1 MFSVLWVVFI
11 PFIFAALTP
20 LIQKFIGEDR
30 IGLWGVIAA
39 LLSFGGVLSLAGYGL
54 GDEPLYVIYE
64 WAPTF
69 GLTLGF
75 YIDGLSWLFAFL
87 ISGIGVL
94 INLYAYWYLHKPD
107 PFGRFFAYLLFF
119 MGSMLGL
126 VLSSNLIIL
135 IIFWELTTISS
146 FLLIGYWSHTERAR
160 YGAVKSI
167 LVTSVGGLAMI
178 GGAVILTVITGTAEF
193 PELIKKAAFIQ
204 EHALFFPILLLL
216 MLGAFSKSA
225 QSPFHI
231 WLPDS
236 MEAPTPV
243 SAFLHS
249 STMVKAGVFL
259 IARVHP
265 IFSGRE
271 EWILLI
277 ASIGLITMVLGA
289 YYALRK
295 VDLKAI
301 LAYSTVSQLGLMIMA
316 LGFADVLGAKATA
329 FHIMNH
335 AAFKGMLFLVVGII
349 DHETGT
355 RDISRLS
362 GLRFTMPKTAVLAF
376 IGAFASAGIPLFNGF
391 LSKELIFEA
400 AYDQIGVASWM
411 AVFPV
416 FAVVGSILT
425 FTYSMKIFFR
435 VFYGEEAKEL
445 PKHPHDP
452 PFGMLF
458 SPGLLAAVTV
468 IVGILPFIAERFV
481 NAATAAI
488 TQQPADFYLTI
499 WHGFT
504 PALWMSV
511 VTVAIGIV
519 LYSRK
524 ALLEVLHSKP
534 PFGLTVNAMYD
545 WWYPN
550 IMLGAEKLIGVFQSQ
565 KIRFYFMYILGMVV
579 VLCGWVLIRDG
590 HFRFIPHDLMHA
602 ETYEYLGALA
612 FILATIGVAL
622 FRSRLAKVISLGVV
636 GYMLCATFIVLRA
649 PDLALTQL
657 LVDIV
662 TVILFVLVIYF
673 LPQLKEVKESLSV
686 KIRDLAVAG
695 LTGAFVTVFVLA
707 VYAHRHTTSVAEY
720 FLDNA
725 YELAGGTNVV
735 NVILVDFRTFDTL
748 GEIIVLAIAGLGVYA
763 LVRMGVAH
771 KKKKDSSI

>member
-1 MFSVLWVVFI
+1 MFAVLWVVFI
-11 PFIFAALTP
+11 PFIFALLTP
-20 LIQKFIGEDR
+20 LVQKILGEEKIG
-30 IGLWGVIAA
+30 IWGVIAA
-39 LLSFGGVLSLAGYGL
+39 LLSFGGVLSLASSGL
-54 GDEPLYVIYE
+54 GDEPLYVVYE

-69 GLTLGF
+69 GLSVGF
-75 YIDGLSWLFAFL
+75 YVDGLSWLFAFL

-94 INLYAYWYLHKPD
+94 INLYSYWYLHKPD

-135 IIFWELTTISS
+135 TIFWELTTISS
-146 FLLIGYWSHTERAR
+146 FLLIGYWHHTERAC

-167 LVTSVGGLAMI
+167 LVTAVGGLAML
-178 GGAVILTVITGTAEF
+178 GGIVLLTVVAGTSEI
-193 PELIKKAAFIQ
+193 PELIAKAGMIQ
-204 EHALFFPILLLL
+204 EHALFFPILLLIL
-216 MLGAFSKSA
+216 LGAFSKSA

-231 WLPDS
+231 WLPDA

-259 IARVHP
+259 IARMHP
-265 IFSGRE
+265 VFSGRE
-271 EWILLI
+271 EWVLLV
-277 ASIGLITMVLGA
+277 ASVGLITMVLAA
-289 YYALRK
+289 YWALRK

-329 FHIMNH
+329 FHILNH
-335 AAFKGMLFLVVGII
+335 AVFKGMLFLIVGII

-355 RDISRLS
+355 RDITKLR

-391 LSKELIFEA
+391 VSKELIFEA

-411 AVFPV
+411 SVFPI
-416 FAVVGSILT
+416 FAVIGSVLT
-425 FTYSMKIFFR
+425 FTYSMKIFFG
-435 VFYGEEAKEL
+435 VFYGEESKEL

-458 SPGLLAAVTV
+458 SPGLLAVVTV
-468 IVGILPFIAERFV
+468 VVGILPFVAESFV
-481 NAATAAI
+481 NATTAAI

-511 VTVAIGIV
+511 VTVALGIA

-524 ALLEVLHSKP
+524 ALLRTVHLKP

-545 WWYPN
+545 WSYPN
-550 IMLGAEKLIGVFQSQ
+550 IMVGAEKLINTFQSR

-579 VLCGWVLIRDG
+579 VLCGWVLIREE
-590 HFRFIPHDLMHA
+590 HFRFIPHDLLHA
-602 ETYEYLGALA
+602 EIYEYLGAAA
-612 FILATIGVAL
+612 FILATIGVVI

-673 LPQLKEVKESLSV
+673 LPQIKDIKESVSV
-686 KIRDLAVAG
+686 RVRDLLVAG
-695 LTGAFVTVFVLA
+695 ITGGFVTVFVLA
-707 VYAHRHTTSVAEY
+707 AYAHRHSKSVAEY
-720 FLDNA
+720 FLENS

-763 LVRMGVAH
+763 LVRMGIRH
-771 KKKKDSSI
+771 KRKESGS

>member
-1 MFSVLWVVFI
+1 MVAVLWVVFI
-11 PFIFAALTP
+11 PFIFALLTP
-20 LIQKFIGEDR
+20 LVERILGDKIG
-30 IGLWGVIAA
+30 IWGIVSA
-39 LLSFGGVLSLAGYGL
+39 LLSFGGVLSLSNYAF
-54 GDEPLYVIYE
+54 GDEPLYVFIE
-64 WAPTF
+64 WAPTL
-69 GLTLGF
+69 GLSFGF
-75 YIDGLSWLFAFL
+75 YVDGLGWLFAFL

-94 INLYAYWYLHKPD
+94 INIYAYWYLHKPD

-146 FLLIGYWSHTERAR
+146 FLLIGFWHHTERAR

-178 GGAVILTVITGTAEF
+178 GGTVLLTVIAGTSEI
-193 PELIKKAAFIQ
+193 PELIAKAGMIQ
-204 EHALFFPILLLL
+204 EHILFFPILLLL
-216 MLGAFSKSA
+216 LLGAFSKSA

-231 WLPDS
+231 WLPDA

-265 IFSGRE
+265 VFSGRE
-271 EWILLI
+271 EWTLLV
-277 ASIGLITMVLGA
+277 ATVGLITMVLAA

-349 DHETGT
+349 DHEAGT
-355 RDISRLS
+355 RDITKLR

-391 LSKELIFEA
+391 VSKELIFEA
-400 AYDQIGVASWM
+400 AYDQIGIAPWM
-411 AVFPV
+411 SVFPV
-416 FAVVGSILT
+416 FAVIGSALT
-425 FTYSMKIFFR
+425 FAYSMKIFFG
-435 VFYGEEAKEL
+435 VFFGEESKEL

-458 SPGLLAAVTV
+458 SPGLLAAITV
-468 IVGILPFIAERFV
+468 IVGIMPFVAENII
-481 NAATAAI
+481 NAATSAI
-488 TQQPADFYLTI
+488 TQTTTDFYLTI

-511 VTVAIGIV
+511 VTVAIGLL

-524 ALLEVLHSKP
+524 ALLQVMHSKP
-534 PFGLTVNAMYD
+534 PFGLTVNAIYD

-550 IMLGAEKLIGVFQSQ
+550 IMVGAEKLIGVFQSQ
-565 KIRFYFMYILGMVV
+565 KLRFYFMYILGMIV
-579 VLCGWVLIRDG
+579 VLCGWVLIREDN
-590 HFRFIPHDLMHA
+590 FRFIPHDLWMA
-602 ETYEYLGALA
+602 ETYEYIGAVA
-612 FILATIGVAL
+612 FILATIGVAV
-622 FRSRLAKVISLGVV
+622 FRSRLARVISLGVV
-636 GYMLCATFIVLRA
+636 GYLLCAVFIILRA

-657 LVDIV
+657 LVDSV

-673 LPQLKEVKESLSV
+673 LPQLKAEKERLSV
-686 KIRDLAVAG
+686 NFRDLLVSVIAG
-695 LTGAFVTVFVLA
+695 GFVTVFILA
-707 VYAHRHTTSVAEY
+707 AYSHRYTTTIAEY
-720 FLDNA
+720 FLENS
-725 YELAGGTNVV
+725 YKLAGGTNVV
-735 NVILVDFRTFDTL
+735 NVILVDFRAFDTL

-763 LVRMGVAH
+763 LVRMGVQRRR
-771 KKKKDSSI
+771 KENNI

>member
-1 MFSVLWVVFI
+1 MVAVLWVVFI
-11 PFIFAALTP
+11 PFLFALVTP
-20 LIQKFIGEDR
+20 LVQRIAGDR
-30 IGLWGVIAA
+30 IGIWGIVSS
-39 LLSFGGVLSLAGYGL
+39 LLTFGGVLSLATYAF
-54 GDEPLYVIYE
+54 GDEPLYVFYE
-64 WAPTF
+64 WAPTL
-69 GLTLGF
+69 GLSFGF
-75 YIDGLSWLFAFL
+75 YVDGLSWLFAFL

-94 INLYAYWYLHKPD
+94 INIYAYWYLQKPD

-146 FLLIGYWSHTERAR
+146 FLLIGFWHHTERAR

-178 GGAVILTVITGTAEF
+178 GGTVLLTVIAGTSEI
-193 PELIKKAAFIQ
+193 PELIAKAGMIQ
-204 EHALFFPILLLL
+204 EHALFFPILLLIL
-216 MLGAFSKSA
+216 LGAFSKSA

-231 WLPDS
+231 WLPDA

-259 IARVHP
+259 IARIHP
-265 IFSGRE
+265 VFSGRE
-271 EWILLI
+271 EWTLLV
-277 ASIGLITMVLGA
+277 ATVGLITMVLAA

-295 VDLKAI
+295 IDLKAI

-355 RDISRLS
+355 RDITKLR

-391 LSKELIFEA
+391 VSKELIFEA
-400 AYDQIGVASWM
+400 AYDQIGIAPWM
-411 AVFPV
+411 SVFPV
-416 FAVVGSILT
+416 FAVVGSALT
-425 FTYSMKIFFR
+425 FAYSMKIFFS
-435 VFYGEEAKEL
+435 VFFGEESKEL

-452 PFGMLF
+452 PLGMLF
-458 SPGLLAAVTV
+458 SPGLLAAITV
-468 IVGILPFIAERFV
+468 IVGIMPFVAENLV
-481 NAATAAI
+481 NAATSAI
-488 TQQPADFYLTI
+488 TQTTTDFYLTL

-511 VTVAIGIV
+511 VTVGIGLV

-524 ALLEVLHSKP
+524 ALLQKMHSKP
-534 PFGLTVNAMYD
+534 PFGLTANAMYD

-550 IMLGAEKLIGVFQSQ
+550 IMVGAEKLIGVFQSQ
-565 KIRFYFMYILGMVV
+565 KLRFYFMYILGMIV
-579 VLCGWVLIRDG
+579 VLCGWVLIREDN
-590 HFRFIPHDLMHA
+590 FRFIPHDLWMA
-602 ETYEYLGALA
+602 ETYEYIVAVA
-612 FILATIGVAL
+612 FILATIGVAV
-622 FRSRLAKVISLGVV
+622 FRSRIARVISLGVV
-636 GYMLCATFIVLRA
+636 GYLLCAVFIILRA

-657 LVDIV
+657 LVDSV

-673 LPQLKEVKESLSV
+673 LPQLKTEKERISV
-686 KIRDLAVAG
+686 NIRDLLVSVIAG
-695 LTGAFVTVFVLA
+695 GFVTVFVLA
-707 VYAHRHTTSVAEY
+707 AYSHRYTTTIAEY
-720 FLDNA
+720 FLENS
-725 YELAGGTNVV
+725 YKLAGGTNVV
-735 NVILVDFRTFDTL
+735 NVILVDFRAFDTL

-763 LVRMGVAH
+763 LVRLGIRR
-771 KKKKDSSI
+771 KQKEDNI

>member
-1 MFSVLWVVFI
+1 MFTVVWVVFI
-11 PFIFAALTP
+11 PFLFALFTP
-20 LIQKFIGEDR
+20 LVEKVLKDR
-30 IGLWGVIAA
+30 IGIWGIVSA
-39 LLSFGGVLSLAGYGL
+39 LLSFGGVLSLAGYAL
-54 GDEPLYVIYE
+54 GDEPLYVVYE
-64 WAPTF
+64 WAPTL
-69 GLTLGF
+69 GLSFGF
-75 YIDGLSWLFAFL
+75 YVDGLSWLFAFL

-94 INLYAYWYLHKPD
+94 INIYAYWYLHKPD

-126 VLSSNLIIL
+126 VLSSNLIVL
-135 IIFWELTTISS
+135 MIFWELTTISS
-146 FLLIGYWSHTERAR
+146 FLLIGYWHHTERAR

-167 LVTSVGGLAMI
+167 LVTALGGLAML
-178 GGAVILTVITGTAEF
+178 GGIVILTVIAGTSEI
-193 PELIKKAAFIQ
+193 PELIAKAGMIQ
-204 EHALFFPILLLL
+204 EHVLFFPILLLIL
-216 MLGAFSKSA
+216 LGAFSKSA
-225 QSPFHI
+225 QSPFHV
-231 WLPDS
+231 WLPDA

-259 IARVHP
+259 IARIHP

-271 EWILLI
+271 EWILMV
-277 ASIGLITMVLGA
+277 ASVGLITMVLGA

-355 RDISRLS
+355 RDISKLR
-362 GLRFTMPKTAVLAF
+362 GLRFTMPKTTVLAF

-400 AYDQIGVASWM
+400 AYEQIGVASWM
-411 AVFPV
+411 TVFPV

-425 FTYSMKIFFR
+425 FTYSMKIFFH
-435 VFYGEEAKEL
+435 VFYGEESKEL

-488 TQQPADFYLTI
+488 TQQHADFYLTI

-511 VTVAIGIV
+511 ITVAVGIA
-519 LYSRK
+519 LYSRR
-524 ALLEVLHSKP
+524 ALLETLHSKP

-550 IMLGAEKLIGVFQSQ
+550 IMVGAEKLINMFQSR

-579 VLCGWVLIRDG
+579 VLCGWVLLKDG
-590 HFRFIPHDLMHA
+590 HLRFIPHDLLYA
-602 ETYEYLGALA
+602 ETYEYLGGVA
-612 FILATIGVAL
+612 FILATLGVAF

-636 GYMLCATFIVLRA
+636 GYMLCATFILLRA

-673 LPQLKEVKESLSV
+673 LPQLRDIKESVSV
-686 KIRDLAVAG
+686 RVRDILIAG
-695 LTGAFVTVFVLA
+695 ITGGFVTVFVLA
-707 VYAHRHTTSVAEY
+707 AYAHRHTQSVAAY
-720 FLDNA
+720 FLENS

-763 LVRMGVAH
+763 LVRLGVRH
-771 KKKKDSSI
+771 KRKESGL

>member
-1 MFSVLWVVFI
+1 MVAVLWVVFI
-11 PFIFAALTP
+11 PFLFALLTP
-20 LIQKFIGEDR
+20 LVQRIAGDR
-30 IGLWGVIAA
+30 IGIWGIISS
-39 LLSFGGVLSLAGYGL
+39 LLTFGGVLSLANYAF
-54 GDEPLYVIYE
+54 GDEPLYVFYE
-64 WAPTF
+64 WAPTL
-69 GLTLGF
+69 GLSFGF
-75 YIDGLSWLFAFL
+75 YVDGLSWLFAFL

-94 INLYAYWYLHKPD
+94 INIYAYWYLHKPD

-146 FLLIGYWSHTERAR
+146 FLLIGFWHHTERAR

-178 GGAVILTVITGTAEF
+178 GGTVLLTVIAGTSEI
-193 PELIKKAAFIQ
+193 PELIAKAGMIQ
-204 EHALFFPILLLL
+204 EHALFFPILLLIL
-216 MLGAFSKSA
+216 LGAFSKSA

-231 WLPDS
+231 WLPDA

-259 IARVHP
+259 IARIHP
-265 IFSGRE
+265 VFSGRE
-271 EWILLI
+271 EWTLLV
-277 ASIGLITMVLGA
+277 ATVGLITMVLAA

-355 RDISRLS
+355 RDITKLR

-391 LSKELIFEA
+391 VSKELIFEA
-400 AYDQIGVASWM
+400 AYDQIGIAPWM
-411 AVFPV
+411 SVFPV
-416 FAVVGSILT
+416 FAVIGSALT
-425 FTYSMKIFFR
+425 FAYSMKIFFS
-435 VFYGEEAKEL
+435 VFFGEESKVL

-452 PFGMLF
+452 PLGMLF
-458 SPGLLAAVTV
+458 SPGLLAAITV
-468 IVGILPFIAERFV
+468 IVGIMPFVAENLV
-481 NAATAAI
+481 NAATSAI
-488 TQQPADFYLTI
+488 TQTTTDFYLTL

-511 VTVAIGIV
+511 VTVAIGLL

-524 ALLEVLHSKP
+524 ALLQVMHSKP

-550 IMLGAEKLIGVFQSQ
+550 IMVGAEKLIGVFQSR
-565 KIRFYFMYILGMVV
+565 KLRFYFMYILGMIV
-579 VLCGWVLIRDG
+579 VLCGWVLIRDD
-590 HFRFIPHDLMHA
+590 HFRFIPHDLWMA
-602 ETYEYLGALA
+602 ETYEYIVAVA
-612 FILATIGVAL
+612 FILATIGVAV
-622 FRSRLAKVISLGVV
+622 FRSRLARVISLGVV
-636 GYMLCATFIVLRA
+636 GYLLCAIFIILRA

-657 LVDIV
+657 LVDVV

-673 LPQLKEVKESLSV
+673 LPQLKTEKERFSV
-686 KIRDLAVAG
+686 NIRDLLVSVI
-695 LTGAFVTVFVLA
+695 TGGFVTVFVLA
-707 VYAHRHTTSVAEY
+707 AYSHRYTTTIAEY
-720 FLDNA
+720 FLENS
-725 YELAGGTNVV
+725 YKLAGGTNVV
-735 NVILVDFRTFDTL
+735 NVILVDFRAFDTL

-763 LVRMGVAH
+763 LVRLGIRR
-771 KKKKDSSI
+771 KQKEDSV

>member
-1 MFSVLWVVFI
+1 MFAVLWVVFI
-11 PFIFAALTP
+11 PFLFALVTP
-20 LIQKFIGEDR
+20 LVQKVLGEEKIG
-30 IGLWGVIAA
+30 IWGIISA
-39 LLSFGGVLSLAGYGL
+39 LLSFGGVLSLAGSAL
-54 GDEPLYVIYE
+54 GDEPLYVVYE
-64 WAPTF
+64 WAPSF
-69 GLTLGF
+69 GLTFGF
-75 YIDGLSWLFAFL
+75 YVDGLSWLFAFL

-94 INLYAYWYLHKPD
+94 INVYAYWYLHKPD

-126 VLSSNLIIL
+126 VLSSNLIL
-135 IIFWELTTISS
+135 LMIFWELTTISS
-146 FLLIGYWSHTERAR
+146 FLLIGYWHHTERAR

-167 LVTSVGGLAMI
+167 LVTASGGLAML
-178 GGAVILTVITGTAEF
+178 GGIVLLTVVAGTAEI
-193 PELIKKAAFIQ
+193 PELIAKAGMIQ
-204 EHALFFPILLLL
+204 EHILFFPILLLIL
-216 MLGAFSKSA
+216 LGAFSKSA
-225 QSPFHI
+225 QSPFHL
-231 WLPDS
+231 WLPDA

-259 IARVHP
+259 IARIHP
-265 IFSGRE
+265 VFSGRE
-271 EWILLI
+271 EWTLLV
-277 ASIGLITMVLGA
+277 ASVGLITMVLAA
-289 YYALRK
+289 YWALRK

-316 LGFADVLGAKATA
+316 LGFVDVLGAKATA

-335 AAFKGMLFLVVGII
+335 AAFKATLFLVVGII

-355 RDISRLS
+355 RDITKLR
-362 GLRFTMPKTAVLAF
+362 GLRFTMPKTAILAF

-391 LSKELIFEA
+391 VSKELIFEA
-400 AYDQIGVASWM
+400 AYDQIGVAPWM
-411 AVFPV
+411 AVFPIL
-416 FAVVGSILT
+416 AVIGSALT
-425 FTYSMKIFFR
+425 FAYSMKIFFG
-435 VFYGEEAKEL
+435 VFYGEESKEL

-458 SPGLLAAVTV
+458 SPGLLAGVTV
-468 IVGILPFIAERFV
+468 LVGILPFVAERFV

-488 TQQPADFYLTI
+488 TQEPADFYLTL

-511 VTVAIGIV
+511 VTVGIGLV

-524 ALLEVLHSKP
+524 ALLRTLHSKP
-534 PFGLTVNAMYD
+534 PFGLTVNAIYD
-545 WWYPN
+545 WSYPN
-550 IMLGAEKLIGVFQSQ
+550 IMVGAEKLISYFQSQ
-565 KIRFYFMYILGMVV
+565 KLRFYFMYILATAI
-579 VLCGWVLIRDG
+579 VLSGWVLIRED
-590 HFRFIPHDLMHA
+590 HFRFIPHDLWQA
-602 ETYEYLGALA
+602 ETYEYIVAVA
-612 FILATIGVAL
+612 FILSIIGVAV

-636 GYMLCATFIVLRA
+636 GYMLCAVFIILRA

-673 LPQLKEVKESLSV
+673 LPQLKDIKESISV
-686 KIRDLAVAG
+686 KVRDLLVAG
-695 LTGAFVTVFVLA
+695 LSGAFVTIFVLA
-707 VYAHRHTTSVAEY
+707 TYAHRHTKTVAEY
-720 FLDNA
+720 FLENS

-763 LVRMGVAH
+763 LVRLGIQR
-771 KKKKDSSI
+771 KKKEHKA

>member
-1 MFSVLWVVFI
+1 MFTVVWVVFI
-11 PFIFAALTP
+11 PFLFALFTP
-20 LIQKFIGEDR
+20 LVEKVLKDR
-30 IGLWGVIAA
+30 IGIWGIVSA
-39 LLSFGGVLSLAGYGL
+39 LLSFGGVLSLAGYAL
-54 GDEPLYVIYE
+54 GDEPLYVVYD

-69 GLTLGF
+69 GLSFGF
-75 YIDGLSWLFAFL
+75 YVDGLSWLFAFL

-94 INLYAYWYLHKPD
+94 INIYAYWYLHKPD

-135 IIFWELTTISS
+135 MIFWELTTISS
-146 FLLIGYWSHTERAR
+146 FLLIGFWHHTERAR
-160 YGAVKSI
+160 YGATKSI
-167 LVTSVGGLAMI
+167 LVTASGGLAML
-178 GGAVILTVITGTAEF
+178 GGIVLLTVIAGTSEI
-193 PELIKKAAFIQ
+193 PELIAKAEMIQ
-204 EHALFFPILLLL
+204 DHVFFFPILLLL
-216 MLGAFSKSA
+216 LLGAFSKSA

-231 WLPDS
+231 WLPDA

-271 EWILLI
+271 EWTLLV
-277 ASIGLITMVLGA
+277 ATVGLFTMVFAA
-289 YYALRK
+289 YWALRK

-316 LGFADVLGAKATA
+316 LGFVDVLGAKATA

-355 RDISRLS
+355 RDITKLR
-362 GLRFTMPKTAVLAF
+362 GLRFTMPKTMVLAF

-391 LSKELIFEA
+391 VSKELIFEA
-400 AYDQIGVASWM
+400 AYEQIGIAPWM
-411 AVFPV
+411 SVFPI
-416 FAVVGSILT
+416 FAVIGSALT
-425 FTYSMKIFFR
+425 FAYSMKIFFG
-435 VFYGEEAKEL
+435 VFYGEESHDL

-458 SPGLLAAVTV
+458 SPGLLAVITV
-468 IVGILPFIAERFV
+468 IVGIMPFVAEGLV
-481 NAATAAI
+481 NAATSAI
-488 TQQPADFYLTI
+488 IQKPTDFYLTL

-511 VTVAIGIV
+511 VTVAIGLV

-524 ALLEVLHSKP
+524 PLLQMLHSRP
-534 PFGLTVNAMYD
+534 PFGLTANAVYD
-545 WWYPN
+545 WSYPN
-550 IMLGAEKLIGVFQSQ
+550 IMVGAEKLISVFQSQ
-565 KIRFYFMYILGMVV
+565 KLRFYFMYIIGMVV
-579 VLCGWVLIRDG
+579 VLSGWVLFRED
-590 HFRFIPHDLMHA
+590 HFRFIPHDLWHA
-602 ETYEYLGALA
+602 ETYEYIGAIA
-612 FILATIGVAL
+612 FILATIGVAV
-622 FRSRLAKVISLGVV
+622 FRSRLARVISLGVV
-636 GYMLCATFIVLRA
+636 GYLLCAIFILLRA

-657 LVDIV
+657 LVDSV

-673 LPQLKEVKESLSV
+673 LPQLKTDKEKTHV
-686 KIRDLAVAG
+686 QIRDLLVSVIAG
-695 LTGAFVTVFVLA
+695 GFVTVFILA
-707 VYAHRHTTSVAEY
+707 AYAHRYTNTIAEF
-720 FLDNA
+720 FLENS
-725 YELAGGTNVV
+725 YKLAGGTNVV
-735 NVILVDFRTFDTL
+735 NVILVDFRAFDTL

-763 LVRMGVAH
+763 LVRLGVQR
-771 KKKKDSSI
+771 KRKEDNP

>member
-39 LLSFGGVLSLAGYGL
+39 LLSFGGGLSLAGYGL

-167 LVTSVGGLAMI
+167 LVTSVGVLAMI

-231 WLPDS
+231 WLPDA

-673 LPQLKEVKESLSV
+673 LPQLK
-686 KIRDLAVAG
+686 
-695 LTGAFVTVFVLA
+695 
-707 VYAHRHTTSVAEY
+707 
-720 FLDNA
+720 
-725 YELAGGTNVV
+725 
-735 NVILVDFRTFDTL
+735 
-748 GEIIVLAIAGLGVYA
+748 
-763 LVRMGVAH
+763 
-771 KKKKDSSI
+771 

>member
-1 MFSVLWVVFI
+1 MVAVLWVVFI
-11 PFIFAALTP
+11 PFLFAILTP
-20 LIQKFIGEDR
+20 LVQRIAGDR
-30 IGLWGVIAA
+30 IGIWGIVSS
-39 LLSFGGVLSLAGYGL
+39 LLTFGGVLSLATYAF
-54 GDEPLYVIYE
+54 GDEPLYVFYE
-64 WAPTF
+64 WAPTL
-69 GLTLGF
+69 GLSFGF
-75 YIDGLSWLFAFL
+75 YVDGLSWLFAFL

-94 INLYAYWYLHKPD
+94 INIYAYWYLQKPD

-146 FLLIGYWSHTERAR
+146 FLLIGFWHHTERAR

-178 GGAVILTVITGTAEF
+178 GGTVLLTVIAGTSEI
-193 PELIKKAAFIQ
+193 PELIAKAGMIQ
-204 EHALFFPILLLL
+204 EHALFFPILLLIL
-216 MLGAFSKSA
+216 LGAFSKSA

-231 WLPDS
+231 WLPDA

-259 IARVHP
+259 IARIHP
-265 IFSGRE
+265 VFSGRE
-271 EWILLI
+271 EWTLLV
-277 ASIGLITMVLGA
+277 ATVGLITMVLAA

-295 VDLKAI
+295 IDLKAI

-355 RDISRLS
+355 RDITKLR

-391 LSKELIFEA
+391 VSKELIFEA
-400 AYDQIGVASWM
+400 AYDQIGIAPWM
-411 AVFPV
+411 SVFPV
-416 FAVVGSILT
+416 FAVVGSALT
-425 FTYSMKIFFR
+425 FAYSMKIFFS
-435 VFYGEEAKEL
+435 VFFGEESKEL

-452 PFGMLF
+452 PLGMLF
-458 SPGLLAAVTV
+458 SPGLLAAITV
-468 IVGILPFIAERFV
+468 IVGIMPFVAENLV
-481 NAATAAI
+481 NAATSAI
-488 TQQPADFYLTI
+488 TQTTTDFYLTL

-511 VTVAIGIV
+511 VTVGIGLV

-524 ALLEVLHSKP
+524 ALLQKMHSKP
-534 PFGLTVNAMYD
+534 PFGLTANAMYD

-550 IMLGAEKLIGVFQSQ
+550 IMVGAEKLIGVFQSQ
-565 KIRFYFMYILGMVV
+565 KLRFYFMYILGMIV
-579 VLCGWVLIRDG
+579 VLCGWVLIREDN
-590 HFRFIPHDLMHA
+590 FRFIPHDLWMA
-602 ETYEYLGALA
+602 ETYEYIVAAA
-612 FILATIGVAL
+612 FILATISVAV
-622 FRSRLAKVISLGVV
+622 FRSRIARVISLGVV
-636 GYMLCATFIVLRA
+636 GYLLCAVFIILRA

-657 LVDIV
+657 LVDSV

-673 LPQLKEVKESLSV
+673 LPQLKTEKERISV
-686 KIRDLAVAG
+686 NIRDLLVSVIAG
-695 LTGAFVTVFVLA
+695 GFVTVFVLA
-707 VYAHRHTTSVAEY
+707 AYSHRYTTTIAEY
-720 FLDNA
+720 FLENS
-725 YELAGGTNVV
+725 YKLAGGTNVV
-735 NVILVDFRTFDTL
+735 NVILVDFRAFDTL

-763 LVRMGVAH
+763 LVRLGIRR
-771 KKKKDSSI
+771 KQKEDNI

>member
-1 MFSVLWVVFI
+1 MVAVLWVVFI
-11 PFIFAALTP
+11 PFLFAILTP
-20 LIQKFIGEDR
+20 LVQRIAGDR
-30 IGLWGVIAA
+30 IGIWGIVSS
-39 LLSFGGVLSLAGYGL
+39 LLTFGGVLSLATYAF
-54 GDEPLYVIYE
+54 GDEPLYVFYE
-64 WAPTF
+64 WAPTL
-69 GLTLGF
+69 GLSFGF
-75 YIDGLSWLFAFL
+75 YVDGLSWLFAFL

-94 INLYAYWYLHKPD
+94 INIYAYWYLQKPD

-146 FLLIGYWSHTERAR
+146 FLLIGFWHHTERAR

-178 GGAVILTVITGTAEF
+178 GGTVLLTVIAGTSEI
-193 PELIKKAAFIQ
+193 PELIAKAGMIQ
-204 EHALFFPILLLL
+204 EHALFFPILLLIL
-216 MLGAFSKSA
+216 LGAFSKSA

-231 WLPDS
+231 WLPDA

-259 IARVHP
+259 IARIHP
-265 IFSGRE
+265 VFSGRE
-271 EWILLI
+271 EWTLLV
-277 ASIGLITMVLGA
+277 ATVGLITMVLAA

-295 VDLKAI
+295 IDLKAI

-355 RDISRLS
+355 RDITKLR

-391 LSKELIFEA
+391 VSKELIFEA
-400 AYDQIGVASWM
+400 AYDQIGIAPWM
-411 AVFPV
+411 SVFPV
-416 FAVVGSILT
+416 FAVVGSALT
-425 FTYSMKIFFR
+425 FAYSMKIFFS
-435 VFYGEEAKEL
+435 VFFGEESKEL

-452 PFGMLF
+452 PLGMLF
-458 SPGLLAAVTV
+458 SPGLLAAITV
-468 IVGILPFIAERFV
+468 IVGIMPFVAENLV
-481 NAATAAI
+481 NAATSAI
-488 TQQPADFYLTI
+488 TQTTTDFYLTL

-511 VTVAIGIV
+511 VTVGIGLV

-524 ALLEVLHSKP
+524 ALLQKMHSKP
-534 PFGLTVNAMYD
+534 PFGLTANAMYD

-550 IMLGAEKLIGVFQSQ
+550 IMVGAEKLIGVFQSQ
-565 KIRFYFMYILGMVV
+565 KLRFYFMYILGMIV
-579 VLCGWVLIRDG
+579 VLCGWVLIREDN
-590 HFRFIPHDLMHA
+590 FRFIPHDLWMA
-602 ETYEYLGALA
+602 ETYEYIVAVA
-612 FILATIGVAL
+612 FILATIGVAV
-622 FRSRLAKVISLGVV
+622 FRSRIARVISLGVV
-636 GYMLCATFIVLRA
+636 GYLLCAVFIILRA

-657 LVDIV
+657 LVDSV

-673 LPQLKEVKESLSV
+673 LPQLKTEKERISV
-686 KIRDLAVAG
+686 NIRDLLVSVIAG
-695 LTGAFVTVFVLA
+695 GFVTVFVLA
-707 VYAHRHTTSVAEY
+707 AYSHRYTTTIAEY
-720 FLDNA
+720 FLENS
-725 YELAGGTNVV
+725 YKLAGGTNVV
-735 NVILVDFRTFDTL
+735 NVILVDFRAFDTL

-763 LVRMGVAH
+763 LVRLGIRR
-771 KKKKDSSI
+771 KQKEDNI